1 MKHLG
6 EGYSPPPQMLH
17 GYAQNDILTHALTQ
31 GYQTTPAILPGL
43 FDTWHWPMN

>member
-6 EGYSPPPQMLH
+6 KGYSPPPQMLRFT
-17 GYAQNDILTHALTQ
+17 QNDILTHALTQ

-43 FDTWHWPMN
+43 FDTWHWPMD